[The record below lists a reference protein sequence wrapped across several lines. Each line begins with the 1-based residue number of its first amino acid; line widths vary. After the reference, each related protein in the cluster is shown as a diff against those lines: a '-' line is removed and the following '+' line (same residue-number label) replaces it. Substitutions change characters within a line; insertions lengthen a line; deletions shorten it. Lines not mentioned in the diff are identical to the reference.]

1 MPGAVRGCLI
11 VVGTIG
17 VFGGGCSHENKEG
30 KGEHPGEKAKFQE
43 EKSEILA
50 ILGKHQP
57 DRTGIYDMASLLLSA
72 APA

>member
-1 MPGAVRGCLI
+1 MPGAVSGCLI
-11 VVGTIG
+11 TVGTIG

-50 ILGKHQP
+50 ILGKH
-57 DRTGIYDMASLLLSA
+57 
-72 APA
+72 

>member
-30 KGEHPGEKAKFQE
+30 KGEHPGEKAKLQDK
-43 EKSEILA
+43 KSEILA
-50 ILGKHQP
+50 NI
-57 DRTGIYDMASLLLSA
+57 DLSHRSA
-72 APA
+72 